1 MTCHEA
7 EPLLSARLDDELDIA
22 GGAAVDRHLSECQD
36 CLGRY
41 TALQQLHQEIAA
53 AGLAYVPSRELE
65 RKIAAPSKPFLSIPF
80 NVWRYAS
87 LGASAVVLALLF
99 FYLPGRPSTG
109 DQFTSEILDNHLRA
123 LQPNHLVDIPSSD
136 RHTVK
141 PWFQGKTSFSPPTPD
156 LTAEGFVLVGG
167 RLEIMHQQPAAA
179 IVYTHGLHVISLYVS
194 EMSNSNT
201 ASIEVRDLQGYHVLH
216 WSRSGVNY
224 WAVSDLN
231 AAELRKFADLIA
243 AAS

>member
-1 MTCHEA
+1 MTCQEA
-7 EPLLSARLDDELDIA
+7 EPLLSARLDDELDISS
-22 GGAAVDRHLSECQD
+22 GAAVDRHLSECD
-36 CLGRY
+36 VCLSRY

-53 AGLAYVPSRELE
+53 AGLGYIPSRELE
-65 RKIAAPSKPFLSIPF
+65 RKVAAPTKPFLSIPF

-87 LGASAVVLALLF
+87 LGASAVALALLF
-99 FYLPGRPSTG
+99 FYLPGRTPLGNQLTA
-109 DQFTSEILDNHLRA
+109 EILDNHLRA

-156 LTAEGFVLVGG
+156 LTDQGFILVGG
-167 RLEIMHQQPAAA
+167 RLEIIHQQTAAA
-179 IVYTHGLHVISLYVS
+179 IVYMHGRHVISLYVS
-194 EMSNSNT
+194 EAAGANDANVET
-201 ASIEVRDLQGYHVLH
+201 HDLQGYHVLR
-216 WSRSGVNY
+216 WSRFGVNY